1 MSHAVG
7 KRVCGGLVASGAA
20 LLLGGCATTTS
31 IPPVGASKPLAAT
44 SQEQAT
50 DIRPAPKISLSST
63 NPTQPKTVSVLPAW
77 SHLEYALS
85 QPRLQRTKSLIQA
98 TQRLLDQGK
107 AQKAIALI
115 HTYRNRRNKENTLA
129 IEYLHVRALTL
140 AGKPESA
147 FNRLKNSARLA
158 HRKAGDQQTYNRLE
172 LNLLLILGRYDDA
185 LRMADRLGT
194 LPSRPILRG
203 NGYKQLW
210 QHLKGLSTQSL
221 RKLQADTTDLA
232 LLHWIHLVEV
242 HQQHRFDRYGQSL
255 ALADWQKRYPDHP
268 ASRYVL
274 PALVADA
281 PFQMEYPRQIA
292 LLLPV
297 NSRYQGEAQA
307 FRSGAL
313 FMHESDNHP
322 NRPTVKV
329 YDTGFAHQEIRAI
342 YEKAIAEGADFII
355 GPLGRQAIDQ
365 LVSNKRFPVP
375 TLLIGNPTHPDS
387 VSPNV
392 YQLGMAPEQDGVQ
405 VARRAY
411 AAGHRRALI
420 IFSASDWSRRV
431 STATSNDWTR
441 LGGKIVAQTAVPV
454 TSDHSAQAIRRLF
467 HLDHSAARAAALK
480 KVLTHRLS
488 FKAIPRRRQDVDVIF
503 LFCSRPQA
511 QVINPQIDFLYGH
524 DLPVFSTSHLYHGTQ
539 DRLTDLDLG
548 GIILGDMP
556 WILRSN
562 GPRPFR
568 AGGRNN
574 PNTYRGTPLDRLFA
588 LGMDAYALSSRV
600 IALRTIPEARY
611 AGFSGQLSSDAS
623 GVVRRKL
630 MWAEFENANLIA
642 MPQPNT
648 SRNEG
653 DSYLHRGDDS

>member
-7 KRVCGGLVASGAA
+7 KRVRDGLVASGAA
-20 LLLGGCATTTS
+20 LLLGGCAATTIT
-31 IPPVGASKPLAAT
+31 PPVGASKPLAAT

-50 DIRPAPKISLSST
+50 DVRPAPKVSVIAT

-77 SHLEYALS
+77 AHLEYALS
-85 QPRLQRTKSLIQA
+85 QPRLRRTKPLIQA
-98 TQRLLDQGK
+98 TQRLLDQGDP
-107 AQKAIALI
+107 QKAIALI
-115 HTYRNRRNKENTLA
+115 HSYRKRRNKENTLA

-140 AGKPESA
+140 AGKPKSA
-147 FNRLKNSARLA
+147 LDRLKHSARLA
-158 HRKAGDQQTYNRLE
+158 HRKPHDQQTHNHLE

-185 LRMADRLGT
+185 LGLADHLET
-194 LPSRPILRG
+194 LPSPATLRG
-203 NGYKQLW
+203 SGYKQLW

-255 ALADWQKRYPDHP
+255 ALANWQKRYPDHP

-274 PALVADA
+274 PTLVANA
-281 PFQMEYPRQIA
+281 PFRIEYPSQIA
-292 LLLPV
+292 LLLPL
-297 NSRYQGEAQA
+297 NSRYQGEAEA

-322 NRPTVKV
+322 DQPTIKL
-329 YDTGFAHQEIRAI
+329 YDTGLVHQEIRAI

-365 LVSNKRFPVP
+365 LVSDKRFPVP
-375 TLLIGNPTHPDS
+375 TLLIGNPTNPAS
-387 VSPNV
+387 ASPNV

-405 VARRAY
+405 LARRAY

-420 IFSASDWSRRV
+420 IFAASDWGRRV
-431 STATSNDWTR
+431 STATSNDWAR

-454 TSDHSAQAIRRLF
+454 TSDHFTHAIRRLF

-480 KVLTHRLS
+480 KVLTHRLP

-539 DRLTDLDLG
+539 DRLIDLDLD

-556 WILRSN
+556 WILGSN
-562 GPRPFR
+562 GPRAFR
-568 AGGRNN
+568 AGGTNN

-588 LGMDAYALSSRV
+588 LGMDAYALSSR
-600 IALRTIPEARY
+600 ITALRTIPEARY
-611 AGFSGQLSSDAS
+611 AGFSGQLSSDGN

-630 MWAEFENANLIA
+630 MWAQFQNAELVA
-642 MPQPNT
+642 MPQPNA
-648 SRNEG
+648 SQNEG
-653 DSYLHRGDDS
+653 DSYLNRGDDS

>member
-7 KRVCGGLVASGAA
+7 KRVRGGLVASGAA
-20 LLLGGCATTTS
+20 LLLGGCAATTIT
-31 IPPVGASKPLAAT
+31 PPVGASKPLAAT

-50 DIRPAPKISLSST
+50 DVRPAPKVSVIAT

-77 SHLEYALS
+77 AHLEYALS
-85 QPRLQRTKSLIQA
+85 QPRLRRTKPLIQA
-98 TQRLLDQGK
+98 TQRLLDQGDP
-107 AQKAIALI
+107 QKAIALI
-115 HTYRNRRNKENTLA
+115 HSYRKRRNKENTLA

-140 AGKPESA
+140 AGKPKSA
-147 FNRLKNSARLA
+147 LDRLKHSARLA
-158 HRKAGDQQTYNRLE
+158 HRKPHDQQTHNHLE

-185 LRMADRLGT
+185 LRLADHLET
-194 LPSRPILRG
+194 LPSPATLRG
-203 NGYKQLW
+203 SGYKQLW

-255 ALADWQKRYPDHP
+255 ALANWQKRYPDHP

-274 PALVADA
+274 PTLVANA
-281 PFQMEYPRQIA
+281 PFRIEYPSQIA
-292 LLLPV
+292 LLLPL
-297 NSRYQGEAQA
+297 NSRYQGEAEA

-322 NRPTVKV
+322 DQPTIKL
-329 YDTGFAHQEIRAI
+329 YDTGLVHQEIRAI

-365 LVSNKRFPVP
+365 LVSDKRFPVP
-375 TLLIGNPTHPDS
+375 TLLIGNPTNPAPA
-387 VSPNV
+387 SPNV

-405 VARRAY
+405 LARRAY
-411 AAGHRRALI
+411 ATGHRRALI
-420 IFSASDWSRRV
+420 IFAASDWGRRV
-431 STATSNDWTR
+431 STAASNDWAR

-454 TSDHSAQAIRRLF
+454 TSDHFTHAIRRLF

-480 KVLTHRLS
+480 KVLTHRLP

-503 LFCSRPQA
+503 LFCSRSQA

-539 DRLTDLDLG
+539 DRLIDLDLD

-556 WILRSN
+556 WILGSN
-562 GPRPFR
+562 GPRAFR
-568 AGGRNN
+568 AGGTNN

-588 LGMDAYALSSRV
+588 LGMDAYALSSR
-600 IALRTIPEARY
+600 ITALRTIPEARY
-611 AGFSGQLSSDAS
+611 AGFSGQLSSDGN

-630 MWAEFENANLIA
+630 MWAQFQNAELIA
-642 MPQPNT
+642 MPQPNA
-648 SRNEG
+648 RQNEG
-653 DSYLHRGDDS
+653 DSYLNRGDDS

>member
-7 KRVCGGLVASGAA
+7 KRVRGGLVASGAA
-20 LLLGGCATTTS
+20 LLLGGCAATTIT
-31 IPPVGASKPLAAT
+31 PPVGASKPLATT

-50 DIRPAPKISLSST
+50 DVRPAPKVSVIAT

-77 SHLEYALS
+77 AHLEYALS
-85 QPRLQRTKSLIQA
+85 QPRLRRTKPLIQA
-98 TQRLLDQGK
+98 TQRLLDQGDP
-107 AQKAIALI
+107 QKAIALI
-115 HTYRNRRNKENTLA
+115 HSYRKRRNKENTLA

-140 AGKPESA
+140 AGKPKSA
-147 FNRLKNSARLA
+147 LDRLKHSARLA
-158 HRKAGDQQTYNRLE
+158 HRKPHDQQTHNHLE

-185 LRMADRLGT
+185 LGLADHLET
-194 LPSRPILRG
+194 LPSSATLRG
-203 NGYKQLW
+203 SGYKQLW

-242 HQQHRFDRYGQSL
+242 HQQHRFDRYGQAL
-255 ALADWQKRYPDHP
+255 ALANWQKRYPDHP

-274 PALVADA
+274 PTLVANA
-281 PFQMEYPRQIA
+281 PFRIEYPSQIA
-292 LLLPV
+292 LLLPL
-297 NSRYQGEAQA
+297 NSRYQGEAEA

-322 NRPTVKV
+322 DQPTIKL
-329 YDTGFAHQEIRAI
+329 YDTGLVHQEIRAI

-365 LVSNKRFPVP
+365 LVSDKRFPVP
-375 TLLIGNPTHPDS
+375 TLLIGNPTNPAS
-387 VSPNV
+387 ASPNV

-405 VARRAY
+405 LARRAY
-411 AAGHRRALI
+411 ATGHRRALI
-420 IFSASDWSRRV
+420 IFAASDWGRRV
-431 STATSNDWTR
+431 STAASNDWAR

-454 TSDHSAQAIRRLF
+454 TSDHFTHAIRRLF

-480 KVLTHRLS
+480 KVLTHRLP

-503 LFCSRPQA
+503 LFCSRSQA

-539 DRLTDLDLG
+539 DRLIDLDLD

-556 WILRSN
+556 WILGSN
-562 GPRPFR
+562 GPRAFR
-568 AGGRNN
+568 AGGTNN

-588 LGMDAYALSSRV
+588 LGMDAYALSSR
-600 IALRTIPEARY
+600 ITALRTIPEARY
-611 AGFSGQLSSDAS
+611 AGFSGQLSSDGS
-623 GVVRRKL
+623 GVIRRKL
-630 MWAEFENANLIA
+630 MWAQFQNAELIA
-642 MPQPNT
+642 MPQPNA
-648 SRNEG
+648 SQNEG
-653 DSYLHRGDDS
+653 DSYLNRGDDS

>member
-7 KRVCGGLVASGAA
+7 KRVRGGLVASGAA
-20 LLLGGCATTTS
+20 LLLGGCAATTIT
-31 IPPVGASKPLAAT
+31 PPVGASKPLAAT
-44 SQEQAT
+44 SQEQAI
-50 DIRPAPKISLSST
+50 DVRPAPKVSVIAT

-77 SHLEYALS
+77 AHLEYALS
-85 QPRLQRTKSLIQA
+85 QPRLRRTKPLIQA
-98 TQRLLDQGK
+98 TQRLLDQGDP
-107 AQKAIALI
+107 QKAITLI
-115 HTYRNRRNKENTLA
+115 HSYRKRRNKENTLA

-140 AGKPESA
+140 AGKPKSA
-147 FNRLKNSARLA
+147 LDRLKHSARLA
-158 HRKAGDQQTYNRLE
+158 HRKPHDQQTHNHLE

-185 LRMADRLGT
+185 LGLADHLET
-194 LPSRPILRG
+194 LPSPATLRG
-203 NGYKQLW
+203 SGYKQLW

-255 ALADWQKRYPDHP
+255 ALANWQKRYPDHP

-274 PALVADA
+274 PTLVANA
-281 PFQMEYPRQIA
+281 PFRIEYPRQIA
-292 LLLPV
+292 LLLPL
-297 NSRYQGEAQA
+297 NSRYQGEAEA

-322 NRPTVKV
+322 DQPTIKL
-329 YDTGFAHQEIRAI
+329 YDTGLVHQEIRAI

-365 LVSNKRFPVP
+365 LVSDKRFPVP
-375 TLLIGNPTHPDS
+375 TLLIGNPTNPAS
-387 VSPNV
+387 ASPNV

-405 VARRAY
+405 LARRAY

-420 IFSASDWSRRV
+420 IFAASDWGRRV
-431 STATSNDWTR
+431 STAASNDWAR

-454 TSDHSAQAIRRLF
+454 TSDHFTHAIRRLF

-480 KVLTHRLS
+480 KVLTHRLP

-503 LFCSRPQA
+503 LFCSRSQA

-539 DRLTDLDLG
+539 DRLIDLDLD

-556 WILRSN
+556 WILGSN
-562 GPRPFR
+562 GPRAFR
-568 AGGRNN
+568 AGGTNN

-588 LGMDAYALSSRV
+588 LGMDAYALSSR
-600 IALRTIPEARY
+600 ITALRTIPEARY
-611 AGFSGQLSSDAS
+611 AGFSGQLSSDGN

-630 MWAEFENANLIA
+630 MWAQFQNAELIA
-642 MPQPNT
+642 MPQPNA
-648 SRNEG
+648 RQNEG
-653 DSYLHRGDDS
+653 DSYLNRGDDS

>member
-7 KRVCGGLVASGAA
+7 KRVRDGLVASGAA
-20 LLLGGCATTTS
+20 LLLGGCAATTIT
-31 IPPVGASKPLAAT
+31 PPVGASKPLAAT

-50 DIRPAPKISLSST
+50 DVRPAPKVSVIAT

-77 SHLEYALS
+77 AHLEYALS
-85 QPRLQRTKSLIQA
+85 QPRLRRTKPLIQA
-98 TQRLLDQGK
+98 TQRLLDQGDP
-107 AQKAIALI
+107 QKAIALI
-115 HTYRNRRNKENTLA
+115 HSYRKRRNKENTLA

-140 AGKPESA
+140 AGKPKSA
-147 FNRLKNSARLA
+147 LDRLKHSARLA
-158 HRKAGDQQTYNRLE
+158 HRKPHDQQTHNHLE

-185 LRMADRLGT
+185 LGLADHLET
-194 LPSRPILRG
+194 LPSPATLRG
-203 NGYKQLW
+203 SGYKQLW

-242 HQQHRFDRYGQSL
+242 HQQHRFDQYGQSL
-255 ALADWQKRYPDHP
+255 ALANWQKRYPDHP

-274 PALVADA
+274 PTLVANA
-281 PFQMEYPRQIA
+281 PFRIEYPSQIA
-292 LLLPV
+292 LLLPL
-297 NSRYQGEAQA
+297 NSRYQGEAEA

-322 NRPTVKV
+322 DQPTIKL
-329 YDTGFAHQEIRAI
+329 YDTGLVHQEIRAI

-365 LVSNKRFPVP
+365 LVSDKRFPVP
-375 TLLIGNPTHPDS
+375 TLLIGNPTNPAS
-387 VSPNV
+387 ASPNV

-405 VARRAY
+405 LARHAY

-420 IFSASDWSRRV
+420 IFAASAWGRRV
-431 STATSNDWTR
+431 SIATSNDWAR

-454 TSDHSAQAIRRLF
+454 TSDHFTHAIRRLF

-480 KVLTHRLS
+480 KVLTHRLP

-539 DRLTDLDLG
+539 DRLIDLDLD

-556 WILRSN
+556 WILGSN
-562 GPRPFR
+562 GPRAFR
-568 AGGRNN
+568 AGGTNN

-588 LGMDAYALSSRV
+588 LGMDAYALSSR
-600 IALRTIPEARY
+600 ITALRTIPEARY
-611 AGFSGQLSSDAS
+611 AGFSGQLSSDGN

-630 MWAEFENANLIA
+630 MWAQFQNAELVA
-642 MPQPNT
+642 MPQPNA
-648 SRNEG
+648 SQNEG
-653 DSYLHRGDDS
+653 DSYLNRGDDS

>member
-7 KRVCGGLVASGAA
+7 KRVRDGLVASGAA
-20 LLLGGCATTTS
+20 LLLGGCAATTIT
-31 IPPVGASKPLAAT
+31 PPVGASKPLAAT

-50 DIRPAPKISLSST
+50 DVRPAPKVSVIAT

-77 SHLEYALS
+77 AHLKYALS
-85 QPRLQRTKSLIQA
+85 QPRLRRTKPLIQA
-98 TQRLLDQGK
+98 TQRLLDQGDP
-107 AQKAIALI
+107 QKAIALI
-115 HTYRNRRNKENTLA
+115 HSYRKRRNKENTLA

-140 AGKPESA
+140 AGKPKSA
-147 FNRLKNSARLA
+147 LDRLKHSARLA
-158 HRKAGDQQTYNRLE
+158 HRTAHDQQTHNHLE

-185 LRMADRLGT
+185 LGLADHLET
-194 LPSRPILRG
+194 LPSSATLRG
-203 NGYKQLW
+203 SGYKQLW

-255 ALADWQKRYPDHP
+255 ALANWQKRYPDHP

-274 PALVADA
+274 PTLVANA
-281 PFQMEYPRQIA
+281 PFRIEYPSQIA
-292 LLLPV
+292 LLLPL
-297 NSRYQGEAQA
+297 NSRYQGEAEA

-322 NRPTVKV
+322 DQPTIKL
-329 YDTGFAHQEIRAI
+329 YDTGLVHQEIRAI

-365 LVSNKRFPVP
+365 LVSDKRFPVP
-375 TLLIGNPTHPDS
+375 TLLIGNPTNPAS
-387 VSPNV
+387 ASPNV

-405 VARRAY
+405 LARRAY

-420 IFSASDWSRRV
+420 IFAASDWGRRV
-431 STATSNDWTR
+431 STATSNDWAR

-454 TSDHSAQAIRRLF
+454 TSDHFTHAIRRLF

-480 KVLTHRLS
+480 KVLTHRLP

-539 DRLTDLDLG
+539 DRLIDLDLD

-556 WILRSN
+556 WILGGN
-562 GPRPFR
+562 GPRAFR
-568 AGGRNN
+568 AGGTNN

-588 LGMDAYALSSRV
+588 LGMDAYALSSRI

-611 AGFSGQLSSDAS
+611 AGFSGQLSSDGN

-630 MWAEFENANLIA
+630 MWAQFQNAELVA
-642 MPQPNT
+642 MPQPNA
-648 SRNEG
+648 SQNEG
-653 DSYLHRGDDS
+653 DSYLNLGDDS

>member
-7 KRVCGGLVASGAA
+7 KRVRGGLVASGAA
-20 LLLGGCATTTS
+20 LLLGGCAATTIT
-31 IPPVGASKPLAAT
+31 PPVGASKPLAAT

-50 DIRPAPKISLSST
+50 DVRPAPKVSVIAT

-77 SHLEYALS
+77 AHLEYALS
-85 QPRLQRTKSLIQA
+85 QPRLRRTKPLIQA
-98 TQRLLDQGK
+98 TQRLLDQGDP
-107 AQKAIALI
+107 QKAIALI
-115 HTYRNRRNKENTLA
+115 HSYRKRRNKENTLA

-140 AGKPESA
+140 AGKPKSA
-147 FNRLKNSARLA
+147 LDRLKHSARLA
-158 HRKAGDQQTYNRLE
+158 HRKPHDQQTHNHLE

-185 LRMADRLGT
+185 LGLADHLET
-194 LPSRPILRG
+194 LPSPATLRG
-203 NGYKQLW
+203 SGYKQLW

-255 ALADWQKRYPDHP
+255 ALANWQKRYPDHP

-274 PALVADA
+274 PTLVANA
-281 PFQMEYPRQIA
+281 PFRIEYPSQIA
-292 LLLPV
+292 LLLPL
-297 NSRYQGEAQA
+297 NSRYQGEAEA

-322 NRPTVKV
+322 DQPTIKL
-329 YDTGFAHQEIRAI
+329 YDTGLVHQEIRAI

-365 LVSNKRFPVP
+365 LVSDKRFPVP
-375 TLLIGNPTHPDS
+375 TLLIGSPTNPALA
-387 VSPNV
+387 SPNV

-405 VARRAY
+405 LARRAY
-411 AAGHRRALI
+411 ATGHRRALI
-420 IFSASDWSRRV
+420 IFAASDWGRRV
-431 STATSNDWTR
+431 STAASNDWAR

-454 TSDHSAQAIRRLF
+454 TSDHFTHAIRRLF

-480 KVLTHRLS
+480 KVLTHRLP

-503 LFCSRPQA
+503 LFCSRSQA

-539 DRLTDLDLG
+539 DRLIDLDLD

-556 WILRSN
+556 WILGSN
-562 GPRPFR
+562 GPRAFR
-568 AGGRNN
+568 AGGTNN

-588 LGMDAYALSSRV
+588 LGMDAYALSSR
-600 IALRTIPEARY
+600 ITALRTIPEARY
-611 AGFSGQLSSDAS
+611 AGFSGQLSSDGN

-630 MWAEFENANLIA
+630 MWAQFQNAELIA
-642 MPQPNT
+642 MPQPNA
-648 SRNEG
+648 SQNEG
-653 DSYLHRGDDS
+653 DSYLNRGDDS

>member
-7 KRVCGGLVASGAA
+7 KRVRDGLVASGAA
-20 LLLGGCATTTS
+20 LLLGGCAATTIT
-31 IPPVGASKPLAAT
+31 PPVGASKPLAAA

-50 DIRPAPKISLSST
+50 DVRPAPKVSVIAT

-77 SHLEYALS
+77 AHLEYALS
-85 QPRLQRTKSLIQA
+85 QPRLRRTKPLIQA
-98 TQRLLDQGK
+98 TQRLLDQGDP
-107 AQKAIALI
+107 QKAIALI
-115 HTYRNRRNKENTLA
+115 HSYRKRRNKENTLA

-140 AGKPESA
+140 AGKPKSA
-147 FNRLKNSARLA
+147 LDRLKHSARLA
-158 HRKAGDQQTYNRLE
+158 HRKPHDQQTHNHLE

-185 LRMADRLGT
+185 LGLADHLET
-194 LPSRPILRG
+194 LPSPATLRG
-203 NGYKQLW
+203 SGYKQLW

-242 HQQHRFDRYGQSL
+242 HQQHRFDQYGQSL
-255 ALADWQKRYPDHP
+255 ALANWQKRYPDHP

-274 PALVADA
+274 PTLVANA
-281 PFQMEYPRQIA
+281 PFRIEYPSQIA
-292 LLLPV
+292 LLLPL
-297 NSRYQGEAQA
+297 NSRYQGEAEA

-322 NRPTVKV
+322 DQPTIKL
-329 YDTGFAHQEIRAI
+329 YDTGLVHQEIRAI

-365 LVSNKRFPVP
+365 LVSDKRFPVP
-375 TLLIGNPTHPDS
+375 TLLIGNPTNPAS
-387 VSPNV
+387 ASPNV

-405 VARRAY
+405 LARRAY

-420 IFSASDWSRRV
+420 IFAASDWGHRV
-431 STATSNDWTR
+431 STATSNDWAR
-441 LGGKIVAQTAVPV
+441 LGGNIVAQTAVPV
-454 TSDHSAQAIRRLF
+454 TSDHFTHAIRRLF

-480 KVLTHRLS
+480 KVLTHRLP

-503 LFCSRPQA
+503 LFCSRSQA

-539 DRLTDLDLG
+539 DRLIDLDLD

-556 WILRSN
+556 WILGSN
-562 GPRPFR
+562 GPRAFR
-568 AGGRNN
+568 AGGTNN

-588 LGMDAYALSSRV
+588 LGMDAYALSSR
-600 IALRTIPEARY
+600 ITALRTIPEARY
-611 AGFSGQLSSDAS
+611 AGFSGQLSSDGS
-623 GVVRRKL
+623 GVIRRKL
-630 MWAEFENANLIA
+630 MWAQFQNAELIA
-642 MPQPNT
+642 MPQPNA
-648 SRNEG
+648 SQNEG
-653 DSYLHRGDDS
+653 DSYLNGGDDS

>member
-7 KRVCGGLVASGAA
+7 KRVRDGLVASGAA
-20 LLLGGCATTTS
+20 LLLGGCAATTIT
-31 IPPVGASKPLAAT
+31 PPVGASKPLAAT

-50 DIRPAPKISLSST
+50 DVRPAPKVSVIAT

-77 SHLEYALS
+77 AHLKYALS
-85 QPRLQRTKSLIQA
+85 QPRLRRTKPLIQA
-98 TQRLLDQGK
+98 TQRLLDQGNS
-107 AQKAIALI
+107 QKAIALI
-115 HTYRNRRNKENTLA
+115 HSYRKRRNKENTLA

-140 AGKPESA
+140 AGKPKSA
-147 FNRLKNSARLA
+147 LDRLKHSARLA
-158 HRKAGDQQTYNRLE
+158 HRKPHDQQTHNHLE

-185 LRMADRLGT
+185 LGLADHLET
-194 LPSRPILRG
+194 LPSSATLRG
-203 NGYKQLW
+203 SGYKQLW

-232 LLHWIHLVEV
+232 LLHWIHLVEI

-255 ALADWQKRYPDHP
+255 ALANWQKRYPDHP

-274 PALVADA
+274 PTLVANA
-281 PFQMEYPRQIA
+281 PFRIEYPSQIA
-292 LLLPV
+292 LLLPL
-297 NSRYQGEAQA
+297 NSRYQGEAEA

-322 NRPTVKV
+322 DKPTIKL
-329 YDTGFAHQEIRAI
+329 YDTGLVHQEIRAI

-365 LVSNKRFPVP
+365 LVSDKRFPVP
-375 TLLIGNPTHPDS
+375 TLLIGNPTNPAS
-387 VSPNV
+387 ASPNV

-405 VARRAY
+405 LARRAY

-420 IFSASDWSRRV
+420 IFAASDWGRRV
-431 STATSNDWTR
+431 STATSNDWAR

-454 TSDHSAQAIRRLF
+454 TSDHFTHAIRRLF

-480 KVLTHRLS
+480 KVLTHRLP

-539 DRLTDLDLG
+539 DRLIDLDLD

-556 WILRSN
+556 WILGSN
-562 GPRPFR
+562 GPRAFR
-568 AGGRNN
+568 AGGTNN

-588 LGMDAYALSSRV
+588 LGMDAYALSSR
-600 IALRTIPEARY
+600 ITALRTIPEARY
-611 AGFSGQLSSDAS
+611 AGFSGQLSSDGN

-630 MWAEFENANLIA
+630 MWAQFQNAELVA
-642 MPQPNT
+642 MPQPNA
-648 SRNEG
+648 SQNEG
-653 DSYLHRGDDS
+653 DSYLNRGDDS

>member
-1 MSHAVG
+1 
-7 KRVCGGLVASGAA
+7 
-20 LLLGGCATTTS
+20 
-31 IPPVGASKPLAAT
+31 VGASKPLAAT
-44 SQEQAT
+44 PQEQTT
-50 DIRPAPKISLSST
+50 DSRPVPKIPVSAT

-85 QPRLQRTKSLIQA
+85 QPRPRRTKPLIQA
-98 TQRLLDQGK
+98 TQRLLDQGDP
-107 AQKAIALI
+107 QKAIALI
-115 HTYRNRRNKENTLA
+115 HSYRKRRNKENTLA
-129 IEYLHVRALTL
+129 IEYLHVRALIL
-140 AGKPESA
+140 AGKPGSA
-147 FNRLKNSARLA
+147 LERLKSSARLA
-158 HRKAGDQQTYNRLE
+158 HRKPHDQQTYNHLK
-172 LNLLLILGRYDDA
+172 LSLLLILGRYDDA
-185 LRMADRLGT
+185 LRLADDLGT
-194 LPSRPILRG
+194 LPSPATLRG
-203 NGYKQLW
+203 SGYKLLW
-210 QHLKGLSTQSL
+210 QHLTGLSTKSL

-255 ALADWQKRYPDHP
+255 ALAHWQKRYPDHP

-274 PALVADA
+274 PTLVANS
-281 PFQMEYPRQIA
+281 PFQIEHPRQIA
-292 LLLPV
+292 LLLPLH
-297 NSRYQGEAQA
+297 SRYQEEAEA
-307 FRSGAL
+307 FRSGVL

-322 NRPTVKV
+322 DQPTIRL
-329 YDTGFAHQEIRAI
+329 YDTGLAHQEIRAI
-342 YEKAIAEGADFII
+342 YDKAISDGADFII

-375 TLLIGNPTHPDS
+375 TLLIGNPTNPAS
-387 VSPNV
+387 ASPNV

-405 VARRAY
+405 LARRAY
-411 AAGHRRALI
+411 AVGHRRALI
-420 IFSASDWSRRV
+420 IFAASDWGRRV
-431 STATSNDWTR
+431 STAASNDWTG
-441 LGGKIVAQTAVPV
+441 LGGKIVAQAAIPMT
-454 TSDHSAQAIRRLF
+454 TDHSAQAIRRLF

-480 KVLTHRLS
+480 KVLTHHLP

-524 DLPVFSTSHLYHGTQ
+524 DLPIFSTSHLYHGTP
-539 DRLTDLDLG
+539 DRLTDLDLD

-556 WILRSN
+556 WILDSN
-562 GPRPFR
+562 GPRTFR

-588 LGMDAYALSSRV
+588 LGMDAYALSSRI

-611 AGFSGQLSSDAS
+611 AGFSGQLSSDGS

-630 MWAEFENANLIA
+630 TWAQFTNAELIA
-642 MPQPNT
+642 MPQPNAHQ
-648 SRNEG
+648 NEG

>member
-7 KRVCGGLVASGAA
+7 KRVRGGLVASGAA
-20 LLLGGCATTTS
+20 LLLGGCAATTIT
-31 IPPVGASKPLAAT
+31 PPVGASKPLAAT

-50 DIRPAPKISLSST
+50 DVRPAPKVSVIAT

-77 SHLEYALS
+77 AHLEYALS
-85 QPRLQRTKSLIQA
+85 QPRLRRTKPLIQA
-98 TQRLLDQGK
+98 TQRLLDQGDP
-107 AQKAIALI
+107 QKAIALI
-115 HTYRNRRNKENTLA
+115 HSYRKRRNKENTLA

-140 AGKPESA
+140 AGKPKSA
-147 FNRLKNSARLA
+147 LDRLKHSARLA
-158 HRKAGDQQTYNRLE
+158 HRKPHDQQTHNHLE

-185 LRMADRLGT
+185 LGLADHLET
-194 LPSRPILRG
+194 LPSPATLRG
-203 NGYKQLW
+203 SGYKQLW

-255 ALADWQKRYPDHP
+255 ALANWQKRYPDHP

-274 PALVADA
+274 PTLVANA
-281 PFQMEYPRQIA
+281 PFRIEYPRQIA
-292 LLLPV
+292 LLLPL
-297 NSRYQGEAQA
+297 NSRYQGEAEA

-322 NRPTVKV
+322 DQPTIKL
-329 YDTGFAHQEIRAI
+329 YDTGLVHQEIRAI

-365 LVSNKRFPVP
+365 LVSDKRFPVP
-375 TLLIGNPTHPDS
+375 TLLIGNPTNPAS
-387 VSPNV
+387 ASPNV

-405 VARRAY
+405 LARRAY

-420 IFSASDWSRRV
+420 IFAASDWGRRV
-431 STATSNDWTR
+431 STAASNDWAR

-454 TSDHSAQAIRRLF
+454 TSDHFTHAIRRLF

-480 KVLTHRLS
+480 KVLTHRLP

-503 LFCSRPQA
+503 LFCSRSQA

-539 DRLTDLDLG
+539 DRLIDLDLD

-556 WILRSN
+556 WILGSN
-562 GPRPFR
+562 GPRAFR
-568 AGGRNN
+568 AGGTNN

-588 LGMDAYALSSRV
+588 LGMDAYALSSR
-600 IALRTIPEARY
+600 ITALRTIPEARY
-611 AGFSGQLSSDAS
+611 AGFSGQLSSDGS
-623 GVVRRKL
+623 GVIRRKL
-630 MWAEFENANLIA
+630 MWAQFQNAELIA
-642 MPQPNT
+642 MPQPNA
-648 SRNEG
+648 SQNEG
-653 DSYLHRGDDS
+653 DSYLNRGDDS

>member
-7 KRVCGGLVASGAA
+7 KRVRGGLVASGAA
-20 LLLGGCATTTS
+20 LLLSGCAATTIT
-31 IPPVGASKPLAAT
+31 PPVGASKPLATT

-50 DIRPAPKISLSST
+50 DVRPAPKVSVIAT

-77 SHLEYALS
+77 AHLEYALS
-85 QPRLQRTKSLIQA
+85 QPRLRRTKTLIQA
-98 TQRLLDQGK
+98 TQRLLDQGDP
-107 AQKAIALI
+107 QKAIALI
-115 HTYRNRRNKENTLA
+115 HSYRKRRNKENTLA

-140 AGKPESA
+140 AGKPKSA
-147 FNRLKNSARLA
+147 LDRLKHSARLA
-158 HRKAGDQQTYNRLE
+158 HRKPHDQQTHNHLE

-185 LRMADRLGT
+185 LGLADHLET
-194 LPSRPILRG
+194 LPSPATLRG
-203 NGYKQLW
+203 SGYKQLW

-242 HQQHRFDRYGQSL
+242 HQQHRFDQYGQSL
-255 ALADWQKRYPDHP
+255 ALANWQKRYPDHP

-274 PALVADA
+274 PTLVANA
-281 PFQMEYPRQIA
+281 PFRIEYPSQIA
-292 LLLPV
+292 LLLPL
-297 NSRYQGEAQA
+297 NSRYQGEAEA

-322 NRPTVKV
+322 DQPTIKL
-329 YDTGFAHQEIRAI
+329 YDTGLVHQEIRAI

-365 LVSNKRFPVP
+365 LVSDKRFPVP
-375 TLLIGNPTHPDS
+375 TLLIGSPTNPAS
-387 VSPNV
+387 ASPNV

-405 VARRAY
+405 LARRAY

-420 IFSASDWSRRV
+420 IFAASDWGRRV
-431 STATSNDWTR
+431 STATSNDWAR

-454 TSDHSAQAIRRLF
+454 TSDHFTHAIRRLF

-480 KVLTHRLS
+480 KVLTHRLP
-488 FKAIPRRRQDVDVIF
+488 FKAISRRRQDVDVIF
-503 LFCSRPQA
+503 LFCSRLQA

-539 DRLTDLDLG
+539 DRLTDLDLD

-556 WILRSN
+556 WILGSN
-562 GPRPFR
+562 GPRAFR

-588 LGMDAYALSSRV
+588 LGMDAYALSSR
-600 IALRTIPEARY
+600 ITALRTIPEARY
-611 AGFSGQLSSDAS
+611 AGFSGQLSSDGN

-630 MWAEFENANLIA
+630 MWAQFQNAELVA
-642 MPQPNT
+642 MPQPNA
-648 SRNEG
+648 SQNEG
-653 DSYLHRGDDS
+653 DSYLNLGDDS

>member
-7 KRVCGGLVASGAA
+7 KRVRGGLVASGAA
-20 LLLGGCATTTS
+20 LLFGGCAATTIT
-31 IPPVGASKPLAAT
+31 PPVGASKPLATT

-50 DIRPAPKISLSST
+50 DVRPAPKVSVIAT

-77 SHLEYALS
+77 AHLEYALS
-85 QPRLQRTKSLIQA
+85 QPRLRRTKPLIQA
-98 TQRLLDQGK
+98 TQRLLDQGDP
-107 AQKAIALI
+107 QEAIALI
-115 HTYRNRRNKENTLA
+115 HSYRKRRNKENTLA

-140 AGKPESA
+140 AGKPKSA
-147 FNRLKNSARLA
+147 LDRLKHSARLA
-158 HRKAGDQQTYNRLE
+158 HRKPHDQQTHNHLE

-185 LRMADRLGT
+185 LGLADHLET
-194 LPSRPILRG
+194 LPSSATLRG
-203 NGYKQLW
+203 SGYKQLW

-255 ALADWQKRYPDHP
+255 ALANWQKRYPDHP

-274 PALVADA
+274 PTLVENA
-281 PFQMEYPRQIA
+281 PFRIEYPSQIA
-292 LLLPV
+292 LLLPL
-297 NSRYQGEAQA
+297 NSRYQGEAEA

-322 NRPTVKV
+322 DQPTIKL
-329 YDTGFAHQEIRAI
+329 YDTGLVHQEIRAI

-365 LVSNKRFPVP
+365 LVSDKRFPVP
-375 TLLIGNPTHPDS
+375 TLLIGNPTNPALAF
-387 VSPNV
+387 PNV

-405 VARRAY
+405 LARRAY

-420 IFSASDWSRRV
+420 IFAASDWGRRV
-431 STATSNDWTR
+431 STATSNDWAR
-441 LGGKIVAQTAVPV
+441 LGGNIVAQTAVPV
-454 TSDHSAQAIRRLF
+454 TSDHFTLAIRRLF

-480 KVLTHRLS
+480 KVLTHRLP

-539 DRLTDLDLG
+539 DRLTDLDLD

-556 WILRSN
+556 WILGSN
-562 GPRPFR
+562 GPRAFR
-568 AGGRNN
+568 AGGTNN

-588 LGMDAYALSSRV
+588 LGMDAYALSSR
-600 IALRTIPEARY
+600 ITALRTIPEARY
-611 AGFSGQLSSDAS
+611 AGFSGQLSSDGS

-630 MWAEFENANLIA
+630 MWAQFQNAELIA
-642 MPQPNT
+642 MPQPNA
-648 SRNEG
+648 SQNEG
-653 DSYLHRGDDS
+653 DSYLNRGDDS